1 MKNLEQAEELF
12 INYTKQFD
20 LENIRLKQKK
30 QHSLR
35 VRDIS
40 KKIAENL
47 KLEEKDIQLATLI
60 GLLHDIGRFEQFTRY
75 GTFRDRESI
84 DHGDLGVEIL
94 KKDNYIGEYVES
106 EDDINI
112 ICLAIKN
119 HNKYQIETGLNDREN
134 QFCKIIRDADKI
146 DIFYEASEIFYTEN
160 ETEEINQSVINNE
173 IISKI
178 YEKELIDRNN
188 LKEKGKLTQVLV
200 MLAFLFD
207 MNYVASYEI
216 IYQEDYI
223 NKIFQRFYFKDEHTN
238 MEMQKIQKFLKEY
251 IKDKM
256 QSL

>member
-94 KKDNYIGEYVES
+94 KKDNYIKKYI
-106 EDDINI
+106 DDDKYINTI
-112 ICLAIKN
+112 YIAIKN
-119 HNKYQIETGLNDREN
+119 HNKYEIESGIDKN
-134 QFCKIIRDADKI
+134 QELFCKIIRDADKI
-146 DIFYEASEIFYTEN
+146 DIFYEATEIFYN
-160 ETEEINQSVINNE
+160 EKEIDEINKS
-173 IISKI
+173 IIDDDIIDKI
-178 YEKELIDRNN
+178 YKKKTINRNEVNEKERLI
-188 LKEKGKLTQVLV
+188 KVLV
-200 MLAFLFD
+200 MLAFLFGI
-207 MNYVASYEI
+207 NYKASFEI
-216 IYQEDYI
+216 IHKEDYI
-223 NKIFQRFYFKDEHTN
+223 NKIFQRFNFENENTRNKMSEVQTFLNQYIE
-238 MEMQKIQKFLKEY
+238 EKIKG
-251 IKDKM
+251 
-256 QSL
+256 

>member
-20 LENIRLKQKK
+20 LENIRLKQKQK
-30 QHSLR
+30 HSLR

-40 KKIAENL
+40 KKIAKNL
-47 KLEEKDIQLATLI
+47 KLEDKDIQLATLI
-60 GLLHDIGRFEQFTRY
+60 GLLHDIGRFEQFTEY
-75 GTFRDRESI
+75 GTFRDRESV

-112 ICLAIKN
+112 IFLAIKN

-146 DIFYEASEIFYTEN
+146 DIFYETSEIFYTKKEI
-160 ETEEINQSVINNE
+160 EEIEQSE
-173 IISKI
+173 ITDEILVKM
-178 YEKELIDRNN
+178 YEKKPINRNQ
-188 LKEKGKLTQVLV
+188 LKKKGKLTQVLV

-207 MNYVASYEI
+207 MNYIASYEI

-223 NKIFQRFYFKDEHTN
+223 NKIFQRFYFKDKHTK
-238 MEMQKIQKFLKEY
+238 MEMQKIQAFLNQY
-251 IKDKM
+251 IKDKIS
-256 QSL
+256 SL

>member
-1 MKNLEQAEELF
+1 M
-12 INYTKQFD
+12 
-20 LENIRLKQKK
+20 
-30 QHSLR
+30 
-35 VRDIS
+35 
-40 KKIAENL
+40 
-47 KLEEKDIQLATLI
+47 
-60 GLLHDIGRFEQFTRY
+60 
-75 GTFRDRESI
+75 
-84 DHGDLGVEIL
+84 
-94 KKDNYIGEYVES
+94 
-106 EDDINI
+106 
-112 ICLAIKN
+112 
-119 HNKYQIETGLNDREN
+119 
-134 QFCKIIRDADKI
+134 
-146 DIFYEASEIFYTEN
+146 
-160 ETEEINQSVINNE
+160 INNE

-223 NKIFQRFYFKDEHTN
+223 NKIFQRFYFRDEHTN